1 MPIVNMQQQKARAKV
16 GLAMSEKWYIIE
28 EFGKVG
34 PFSVSELLSGV
45 ERGDFDY
52 SIIVESDQSGKR
64 VTLADVASSD
74 QRQSADSTHVVN
86 ANRPVG
92 PQVVPTVRTG
102 ERQHDRGFVVRQQ
115 KGGRRTNERAYV
127 DVRSS
132 SRSRNKN
139 RRSRPTSMLVP
150 AMLLG
155 GVISLGAY
163 YGLKELLQSAKLP
176 KAQVAGVV
184 DLPPDT
190 QNRPEM
196 RTQTGAV
203 DVQRAKGMVN
213 QKVTIGPVTFSRS
226 ELYKCR
232 VRCRLTMK
240 GARGGKITAVFFAQ
254 AFKRKLLNTSGKVYV
269 NGRIAVNGNE
279 MYLQGLSQH

>member
-1 MPIVNMQQQKARAKV
+1 
-16 GLAMSEKWYIIE
+16 MSEKWYIIE

-52 SIIVESDQSGKR
+52 SIIVESDQNGKR

-86 ANRPVG
+86 ANSPVG
-92 PQVVPTVRTG
+92 PQVVPTVRTA

-115 KGGRRTNERAYV
+115 RGGRRGSERAYV

-132 SRSRNKN
+132 SRSRNKS

-155 GVISLGAY
+155 GIISLAAY
-163 YGLKELLQSAKLP
+163 YGLKELLQSTKSP
-176 KAQVAGVV
+176 KARVAGVV

-190 QNRPEM
+190 KNRPEM
-196 RTQTGAV
+196 RMPTGAGAV

-232 VRCRLTMK
+232 VRCRLTLK

-269 NGRIAVNGNE
+269 NGRVAVSGNE
-279 MYLQGLSQH
+279 MYLQGLRQH